1 MNMLQHSDITIVPDC
16 CSFFCPPPLNFKNSE
31 SAEISRFKIC
41 KSAEKHHFKNCKS
54 ACAYVIEWCRG
65 LFVLW
70 GVMNMIFQRKIYD
83 RLLEWKK
90 ETEEPP
96 CLWKARG
103 V

>member
-1 MNMLQHSDITIVPDC
+1 MNMPQHSDIKIVPDC
-16 CSFFCPPPLNFKNSE
+16 CSFFVPPPLNFKNSE
-31 SAEISRFKIC
+31 SAEISRFKI
-41 KSAEKHHFKNCKS
+41 CKS

-90 ETEEPP
+90 ETEKSP